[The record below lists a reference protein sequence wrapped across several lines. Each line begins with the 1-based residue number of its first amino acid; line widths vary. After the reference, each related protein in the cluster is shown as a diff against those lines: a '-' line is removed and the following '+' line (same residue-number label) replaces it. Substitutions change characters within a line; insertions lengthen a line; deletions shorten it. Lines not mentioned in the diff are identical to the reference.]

1 MRPTPAR
8 TLSDIRG
15 DLADD
20 SVLKTRVGEE
30 MKADKVN
37 LNLILLLFLL
47 FHNMSTYLSQLPVLP
62 FI

>member
-8 TLSDIRG
+8 TLSDIGG

-30 MKADKVN
+30 MKAEFKSHFT
-37 LNLILLLFLL
+37 LFLL